1 MLIIG
6 LKNGREI
13 RVKAS
18 KVETSKGSMF
28 GDLQNLNWTY
38 DDGETLRLM
47 HVDLNEVIYVLFET
61 KDVPES
67 V

>member
-13 RVKAS
+13 KIKAS
-18 KVETSKGSMF
+18 KVETSKGSLF

-38 DDGETLRLM
+38 EEKETLRLM
-47 HVDLNEVIYVLFET
+47 HIDLDEVIYVLFDTE
-61 KDVPES
+61 KEEIVD
-67 V
+67 